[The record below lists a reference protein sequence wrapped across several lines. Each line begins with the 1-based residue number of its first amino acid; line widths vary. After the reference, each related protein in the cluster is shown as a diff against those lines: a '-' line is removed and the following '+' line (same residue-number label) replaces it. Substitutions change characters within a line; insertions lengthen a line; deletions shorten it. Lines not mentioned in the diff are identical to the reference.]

1 MGEFIENWCLG
12 MFFDGVI
19 VGVNFDQH
27 MFGKEVTS
35 LELAEDLIQKLE
47 QNLINIEFKNFKDL
61 EELKEYI
68 SSLNNN

>member
-1 MGEFIENWCLG
+1 

-47 QNLINIEFKNFKDL
+47 QNLINIEFKNFKEL

>member
-1 MGEFIENWCLG
+1 

-35 LELAEDLIQKLE
+35 LELAEDLIQKLCA
-47 QNLINIEFKNFKDL
+47 ITSVRYNF
-61 EELKEYI
+61 
-68 SSLNNN
+68 